1 MIDRNMKGH
10 NLREKAGISQS
21 TYFKLQHDQP
31 VSTQMLVRICCALD
45 CELWDITELVDKTGG
60 GPVQFPGKTKLFF
73 QLHDRKGGN
82 HVLLRSRTHEIDVRQ
97 DLINFIENYDFLDY
111 NIN

>member
-1 MIDRNMKGH
+1 MQKEICYKKLFKLMIDRNMKGH
-10 NLREKAGISQS
+10 DLREKAGISQS

-60 GPVQFPGKTKLFF
+60 GPAQFPGKT
-73 QLHDRKGGN
+73 R
-82 HVLLRSRTHEIDVRQ
+82 LLKEGEES
-97 DLINFIENYDFLDY
+97 NC
-111 NIN
+111 

>member
-1 MIDRNMKGH
+1 MRFEYFYAILNKNMIDRNMKGH
-10 NLREKAGISQS
+10 DLREKAGISQS

-60 GPVQFPGKTKLFF
+60 GPVQFPGKTKLF
-73 QLHDRKGGN
+73 KEGEESN
-82 HVLLRSRTHEIDVRQ
+82 C
-97 DLINFIENYDFLDY
+97 
-111 NIN
+111 

>member
-1 MIDRNMKGH
+1 MQREICYKRLFKLMIDRNMKGH

-60 GPVQFPGKTKLFF
+60 GPVQFPGKTKLF
-73 QLHDRKGGN
+73 KEGEESN
-82 HVLLRSRTHEIDVRQ
+82 C
-97 DLINFIENYDFLDY
+97 
-111 NIN
+111 